1 MPADLAAR
9 RVGARRAD
17 EPADLAARKFE
28 ALRAELP
35 RSSPR
40 AWRFAALALASR
52 ASTHLSEGT
61 RIGHRHGFD
70 SGAFMAHVYSNRARG
85 HTALGRRL
93 DRRLLNR
100 ATCQAFRDI
109 RGLAEAA
116 LDDALQAAGPGPVVV
131 ADLAAGPSPYLL
143 HALTRRPDA
152 VAVLCD
158 IDDAALQQASA
169 AAGEL
174 GVADRVATRAASAF
188 DRTALARLQPRPDIV
203 CELGLYGI
211 YHDDELIER
220 HFVDLAAT
228 VAPAQI
234 VCNVQ
239 VANPEIEYIARVWRN
254 AEGGRCVWRLRPAQQ
269 IEGYARAAGY
279 EPASA
284 TTDRHGV
291 YRVMRFVRSASDEPQ
306 AAA

>member
-1 MPADLAAR
+1 MSDLAAR
-9 RVGARRAD
+9 R
-17 EPADLAARKFE
+17 FE

-40 AWRFAALALASR
+40 AWRFAALKLASR
-52 ASTHLSEGT
+52 AGACVSEGA

-70 SGAFMAHVYSNRARG
+70 SGPFMAHVYADRAVGR
-85 HTALGRRL
+85 TPIGRRL
-93 DRRLLNR
+93 DRRLLDR

-109 RGLAEAA
+109 RGLAETAVLEA
-116 LDDALQAAGPGPVVV
+116 IDAAGPSAVV

-143 HALTRRPDA
+143 HALDQRPGA
-152 VAVLCD
+152 TAVLWD
-158 IDDAALQQASA
+158 IDEDALQQASA
-169 AAGEL
+169 AAREL
-174 GVADRVATRAASAF
+174 GVQDRVTTHRASAF
-188 DRTALARLQPRPDIV
+188 DREQLAALRPRPDVV

-211 YHDDELIER
+211 YHDDALIER
-220 HFVDLAAT
+220 HFADLAET

-254 AEGGRCVWRLRPAQQ
+254 AEGARCVWRLRPQEQ
-269 IEGYARAAGY
+269 IVSYARAAGF
-279 EPASA
+279 EPASVSA
-284 TTDRHGV
+284 DRNGI
-291 YRVMRFVRSASDEPQ
+291 YRVIRFARQTDLKE